1 MKTEHLYSEEM
12 ERSAISKLFQNPD
25 RFVPKVRKADL
36 KAEHFFVPSYRQI
49 FSWVIARHNDG
60 QTFERRILIRD
71 FVRDPLNEAIGD
83 SSDLL
88 GDLFSYRMDRYESY
102 EEIIGRIKADAALRI
117 ASVSLS
123 RLSEGLHTETPQSVV
138 RSLSEA
144 IEGISLISRGRAM
157 GKDSEAIEEDFW
169 KDFKER
175 RNGQDRISRPT
186 GIRELDEVCNGGFR
200 NGELIVIGAP
210 TSGGKSVLSL
220 QSCIPSIRDEKKVCI
235 FSLEMGVTEVANRLV
250 SAIGRVHMSEII
262 RPISIT
268 KQIAVNIKKAL
279 TVIGQSKIKVWD
291 DSKISM
297 DFIEAQIEE
306 NDGADMIVVD
316 YIQLVEGVK
325 SKTDSREQ
333 EVARISKH
341 LKQLAKKFNC
351 PVITASQLNDDGRV
365 RESRAIAHDADIVL
379 QIKPDEGIFV
389 AKNRNGQRGIMLPLK
404 MVGEF
409 QRFETQY
416 QH

>member
-1 MKTEHLYSEEM
+1 
-12 ERSAISKLFQNPD
+12 
-25 RFVPKVRKADL
+25 
-36 KAEHFFVPSYRQI
+36 
-49 FSWVIARHNDG
+49 
-60 QTFERRILIRD
+60 
-71 FVRDPLNEAIGD
+71 
-83 SSDLL
+83 
-88 GDLFSYRMDRYESY
+88 
-102 EEIIGRIKADAALRI
+102 
-117 ASVSLS
+117 
-123 RLSEGLHTETPQSVV
+123 
-138 RSLSEA
+138 
-144 IEGISLISRGRAM
+144 
-157 GKDSEAIEEDFW
+157 
-169 KDFKER
+169 
-175 RNGQDRISRPT
+175 
-186 GIRELDEVCNGGFR
+186 
-200 NGELIVIGAP
+200 
-210 TSGGKSVLSL
+210 
-220 QSCIPSIRDEKKVCI
+220 
-235 FSLEMGVTEVANRLV
+235 MGVTEVANRLV

-262 RPISIT
+262 RPVGISKGSAI
-268 KQIAVNIKKAL
+268 NIKTAL
-279 TVIGQSKIKVWD
+279 GVIGRSKIKVWD

-333 EVARISKH
+333 EVARISKQ
-341 LKQLAKKFNC
+341 LKQLAKKFGC

-416 QH
+416 Q